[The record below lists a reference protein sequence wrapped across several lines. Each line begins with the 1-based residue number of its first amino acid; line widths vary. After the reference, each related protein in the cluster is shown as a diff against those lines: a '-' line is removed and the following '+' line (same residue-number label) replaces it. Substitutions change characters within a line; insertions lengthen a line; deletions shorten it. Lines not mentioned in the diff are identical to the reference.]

1 MEVLSFDIE
10 GKFAHFRKFHG
21 NNTAMSYSIPP
32 RTTIAGMLAAIMGE
46 EKDSYY
52 KNYQTQNLQ
61 IGIRVLSDLKKS
73 FHRLNFLRIKKETG
87 FQLDKTGKLFNKSRY
102 FSGYYSRN
110 VIGTTETTGP
120 MQTPFEVV
128 TGNDLKKDSVKYRIY
143 MASGENRD
151 PFDQISKKLKN
162 NNRQFNLSL
171 GIAGFTAFVSNV
183 QEFTAS
189 EKNCNK
195 EWINLHSAGNSEQI
209 EEINFPSNSEFK
221 FNHIEEELL
230 PADFIGG
237 EKGREVYRMNRVL
250 FATRN
255 FPIHVKLSGK
265 YFQLRRDDA
274 SEDPE
279 NFQFLTYAGLFTQ

>member
-1 MEVLSFDIE
+1 MKVISFDIE

-46 EKDSYY
+46 EKGSYY

-73 FHRLNFLRIKKETG
+73 FHRLNLLMIKG
-87 FQLDKTGKLFNKSRY
+87 NNDFRGGKGR
-102 FSGYYSRN
+102 
-110 VIGTTETTGP
+110 V
-120 MQTPFEVV
+120 QTPFEVI
-128 TGNDLKKDSVKYRIY
+128 TGKDLKKDSVKYRIY
-143 MASGENRD
+143 IASGENRE
-151 PFDQISKKLKN
+151 PFDLISEKLKD

-183 QEFTAS
+183 QEFTAF
-189 EKNCNK
+189 EKNCNR
-195 EWINLHSAGNSEQI
+195 EWINLHSAGNSEQV
-209 EEINFPSNSEFK
+209 EEFNFPDNPEFK

-237 EKGREVYRMNRVL
+237 DKGREVYRMNRVL

-265 YFQLRRDDA
+265 YFQLRRNDA
-274 SEDPE
+274 SEDTE
-279 NFQFLTYAGLFTQ
+279 NFQFLTYAGLFTQQTD

>member
-1 MEVLSFDIE
+1 MEILSFDIE

-32 RTTIAGMLAAIMGE
+32 RTTIIGMLAAIMGE

-52 KNYQTQNLQ
+52 ENYQTQNLQ

-73 FHRLNFLRIKKETG
+73 FHRLNLLMIKG
-87 FQLDKTGKLFNKSRY
+87 NNDFRGGKGR
-102 FSGYYSRN
+102 
-110 VIGTTETTGP
+110 V
-120 MQTPFEVV
+120 QTPFEVV

-143 MASGENRD
+143 LASGENRNL
-151 PFDQISKKLKN
+151 FDQITKKLKSN
-162 NNRQFNLSL
+162 DRQFNLSL
-171 GIAGFTAFVSNV
+171 GIAGFSAFISNV
-183 QEFTAS
+183 QEFRAS
-189 EKNCNK
+189 EKVCTG
-195 EWINLHSAGNSEQI
+195 EWINLHSAGNSEQVD
-209 EEINFPSNSEFK
+209 EINFPENPEFK

-237 EKGREVYRMNRVL
+237 DKGREVYRMNRVL

-265 YFQLRRDDA
+265 YFQLKRNDY
-274 SEDPE
+274 SEVTE
-279 NFQFLTYAGLFTQ
+279 NFQFLTYAGLFTQQTD

>member
-1 MEVLSFDIE
+1 MEILSFDIE

-52 KNYQTQNLQ
+52 ENYQTQNLQ
-61 IGIRVLSDLKKS
+61 IGLRVLSDLKKS
-73 FHRLNFLRIKKETG
+73 FHRLNLLMIKG
-87 FQLDKTGKLFNKSRY
+87 NNDFRGGKGR
-102 FSGYYSRN
+102 
-110 VIGTTETTGP
+110 V
-120 MQTPFEVV
+120 QTPFEVV
-128 TGNDLKKDSVKYRIY
+128 TGSDLKKDSVRYRIY
-143 MASGENRD
+143 LAPGKNREI
-151 PFDQISKKLKN
+151 FDQISQKLKD

-183 QEFTAS
+183 QEFTAF
-189 EKNCNK
+189 EKNCNG
-195 EWINLHSAGNSEQI
+195 EWINLHSAGNSEQV
-209 EEINFPSNSEFK
+209 EEIDFPDNPEFK

-237 EKGREVYRMNRVL
+237 KKGREVYRMNRVL

-255 FPIHVKLSGK
+255 FPIHVKLFGK
-265 YFQLRRDDA
+265 YFQLKRNGN
-274 SEDPE
+274 SEETE
-279 NFQFLTYAGLFTQ
+279 NFQFLTYAGVFTQQTD